1 MSSSDTSNQ
10 RRQTNE
16 QLMLFEGIIIGIYG
30 NWLISLIQLITF
42 TSALIV
48 PQVILTLVSLLSLVV
63 LLALGVFGGKW
74 ENHYIVLVLAFFHY
88 IPLCI
93 SLALERLL
101 IQDVFF
107 LVIGGILFSM
117 IYMAEH
123 TRARAAERIR
133 HSPSSLP

>member
-1 MSSSDTSNQ
+1 
-10 RRQTNE
+10 
-16 QLMLFEGIIIGIYG
+16 MLFEGIIIGIYG

-48 PQVILTLVSLLSLVV
+48 LQIILTLISFLSLVV

-93 SLALERLL
+93 GLALERFQ
-101 IQDVFF
+101 IQDIFF
-107 LVIGGILFSM
+107 LVIGGVLFSM
-117 IYMAEH
+117 IYMAEYS
-123 TRARAAERIR
+123 RARSAEKT
-133 HSPSSLP
+133 HHKPPSLP